1 MCIPYLFSL
10 HVNVNGEFRDIM
22 NEMRQ
27 SAFNEIRMSVCAK
40 WIRESKKRK

>member
-1 MCIPYLFSL
+1 
-10 HVNVNGEFRDIM
+10 M

-40 WIRESKKRK
+40 WIRESKKRKRVECE